1 MITEDDELL
10 KDFVIESQEHLAKV
24 ESQLLELESEDD
36 AIDVAKVN
44 NVFRA
49 IHSIK
54 GVAGFLNLKTLESL
68 AHREEEVLNRLRNRE
83 VRPTSEVINTLLR
96 ASDCIKGLLDTITT
110 SNEQDVSSHI
120 HALER
125 LLMNPTNLFHD
136 RATEANNS
144 KEHGVEISEAS
155 GTDKQPSPVSNAPQP
170 TTIAEKGISSETLRE
185 YLIES
190 HDSLQQIEESLNLIE
205 HNPQDKTVL
214 NAIFR
219 MVHTL
224 KGSAGFIGFS
234 EIESITHAVEN
245 LLSDISGG
253 ESQFDREVSN
263 LLFGAIDLIRKHL
276 ESIERLQCES
286 DASSEAL
293 LSKVK
298 SLQRTIDDK
307 KNSDIPEAG
316 PRQHEVSR
324 PPLHA
329 SAAELFVPSIP
340 DESPSSVV
348 RPHVAP
354 PVKSGPA
361 TTESNGANAASDST
375 IRVDVALLDKLMTRV
390 GELVLSRNRIM
401 QCSNALQD
409 CELQSATNHLNLITT
424 ELQEGVMKTRMQPI
438 GTVWNKFPRLVRDLA
453 SMCGKSVR
461 ITMEGKETEL
471 DKTIIEAIKDPLT
484 HLVRNNV
491 DHGIEKPEDRI
502 AKGKPAEGCLS
513 LRAYHEGGQ
522 VNIEISDDGGGLN
535 FGRIKAKAV
544 EKGLISPD
552 QAARLNDH
560 ETAQLIFLPGFS
572 TAEKVSNVSGRGVGM
587 DVVKTNIE
595 QIGGTVDLQSKP
607 GNGTTVKI
615 KIPLTLAIIPALIV
629 SNHGNRFAIPQVNLL
644 ELVRLNVTESSP
656 KIEWIQ
662 GSPVYRLRGRLLPLV
677 YLHKVLKVKQP
688 SQAPTDCISIV
699 VLRVDDHQFGLV
711 VDQILDTEEIVVK
724 PMATQL
730 KGVSVYSGATI
741 MGDGKVALILDVL
754 GLSVSS
760 RALSKD
766 RSRTHFDAASRPL
779 ESLGLNQTLLVLG
792 TGGDRRLAIPI
803 SQVARLEKI
812 PASTIEYTKNQE
824 VVQYRGKILPLIR
837 LANVLGITDDT
848 VPIDDLLNVIVY
860 IENGRNYGLVVSR
873 VVDIVKTTDEVSE
886 ESQCEGLLG
895 SMILQGFVTD
905 LVDLPSI
912 IGRTRTKTKNT
923 VCSQEIGVSL

>member
-36 AIDVAKVN
+36 GIDLAKVN

-110 SNEQDVSSHI
+110 SNDQDVSSHI
-120 HALER
+120 HALEC
-125 LLMNPTNLFHD
+125 LLMNPTNLFHHQEPQGLAVEENPLD
-136 RATEANNS
+136 SGNNS
-144 KEHGVEISEAS
+144 GADTHSLSAS
-155 GTDKQPSPVSNAPQP
+155 TMPRPA
-170 TTIAEKGISSETLRE
+170 TIAEKGISSETLRE

-190 HDSLQQIEESLNLIE
+190 HDNLQQIEESLNLIE
-205 HNPQDKTVL
+205 HNPHDTNVL

-224 KGSAGFIGFS
+224 KGSAGFIGFVK
-234 EIESITHAVEN
+234 IEAITHAVEN
-245 LLSDISGG
+245 LLSDISRGA
-253 ESQFDREVSN
+253 SQFDRDVSN
-263 LLFGAIDLIRKHL
+263 SLFGAIDLVRKHL
-276 ESIERLQCES
+276 EAIEKLQCES
-286 DASSEAL
+286 DINSDAFIA
-293 LSKVK
+293 KVK
-298 SLQRTIDDK
+298 SLQRTTVGHE
-307 KNSDIPEAG
+307 NSVTAPPS
-316 PRQHEVSR
+316 PRQTEV
-324 PPLHA
+324 PQ
-329 SAAELFVPSIP
+329 
-340 DESPSSVV
+340 
-348 RPHVAP
+348 P
-354 PVKSGPA
+354 PVAAVADGKNGDISKTANSNIAPQSSSAPA
-361 TTESNGANAASDST
+361 TNESSSSNAASDST

-401 QCSNALQD
+401 QCSNSLQD
-409 CELQSATNHLNLITT
+409 GELQSATNHLNLITT

-491 DHGIEKPEDRI
+491 DHGIEKPEDRV

-535 FGRIKAKAV
+535 FDRIKAKAL

-595 QIGGTVDLQSKP
+595 QIGGTVDLQSKT
-607 GNGTTVKI
+607 GFGTTVKI

-629 SNHGNRFAIPQVNLL
+629 ANHGNRFAIPQVNLL
-644 ELVRLNVTESSP
+644 ELVRLNVSETSP

-677 YLHKVLKVKQP
+677 YLHKVLKAKQP
-688 SQAPTDCISIV
+688 SQAPSDCISIV

-730 KGVSVYSGATI
+730 KGVNVYSGATI

-760 RALSKD
+760 RVLSKD
-766 RSRTHFDAASRPL
+766 RSRSHFDAGSRSN
-779 ESLGLNQTLLVLG
+779 ESSGINQTLLVLG
-792 TGGDRRLAIPI
+792 TGSNRRLAIPI
-803 SQVARLEKI
+803 SQVARLEKV
-812 PASTIEYTKNQE
+812 PTSSIEYTNNQE
-824 VVQYRGKILPLIR
+824 VVQYRGHILPLIR
-837 LANVLGITDDT
+837 LANVLGIADDT

-886 ESQCEGLLG
+886 ASQCEGLLG
-895 SMILQGFVTD
+895 SMILQGYVTD

-912 IGRTRTKTKNT
+912 IGRTGMKPKTI
-923 VCSQEIGVSL
+923 VRSH

>member
-36 AIDVAKVN
+36 AIDLAKVN

-96 ASDCIKGLLDTITT
+96 ASDCIKGLLDTIAT

-120 HALER
+120 HALEC
-125 LLMNPTNLFHD
+125 LLMNPTNLFLD
-136 RATEANNS
+136 RDG
-144 KEHGVEISEAS
+144 KELAVTKQTVENDNQS
-155 GTDKQPSPVSNAPQP
+155 GTDAHLLPVSSLPNS
-170 TTIAEKGISSETLRE
+170 TTFAEKGISPETLRE

-190 HDSLQQIEESLNLIE
+190 HDNLQQIEESLTLIE
-205 HNPQDKTVL
+205 HNPHDKNVL

-219 MVHTL
+219 MVHTI
-224 KGSAGFIGFS
+224 KGSAGFIGFVK
-234 EIESITHAVEN
+234 IEAITHAVEN
-245 LLSDISGG
+245 LLSDISRG

-263 LLFGAIDLIRKHL
+263 SLFGAIDLVRKHL
-276 ESIERLQCES
+276 EAIENLKCES
-286 DASSEAL
+286 DINSEDFIT
-293 LSKVK
+293 KVK
-298 SLQRTIDDK
+298 SLQRTNVEHK
-307 KNSDIPEAG
+307 SEKALPPSPAHTAVSPAPVAAIPEDTS
-316 PRQHEVSR
+316 VS
-324 PPLHA
+324 LHPNDA
-329 SAAELFVPSIP
+329 IPKAANSI
-340 DESPSSVV
+340 
-348 RPHVAP
+348 VAP
-354 PVKSGPA
+354 LPRSAPA
-361 TTESNGANAASDST
+361 PNDSNSSNAASDST

-409 CELQSATNHLNLITT
+409 GELQSATNHLNLITT

-491 DHGIEKPEDRI
+491 DHGIEKPEDRV
-502 AKGKPAEGCLS
+502 ANGKPAEGCLS

-522 VNIEISDDGGGLN
+522 VNIEISDDGSGLN
-535 FGRIKAKAV
+535 FDRIKAKAL

-552 QAARLNDH
+552 QATRLNDH

-595 QIGGTVDLQSKP
+595 QIGGTVDLQSKT
-607 GNGTTVKI
+607 GHGTTVKI

-629 SNHGNRFAIPQVNLL
+629 ANHGNRFAIPQVNLL
-644 ELVRLNVTESSP
+644 ELVRLNVSETSP

-662 GSPVYRLRGRLLPLV
+662 GSPVYRLRGRLLPLA
-677 YLHKVLKVKQP
+677 YLHKVLKAKQP
-688 SQAPTDCISIV
+688 SQAPSDCISIV

-724 PMATQL
+724 PLATQL
-730 KGVSVYSGATI
+730 KGVNVYSGATI
-741 MGDGKVALILDVL
+741 MGDGKVGLILDVL

-760 RALSKD
+760 RVLSKD
-766 RSRTHFDAASRPL
+766 RSRSHFDAASRSQ
-779 ESLGLNQTLLVLG
+779 ESSGLNQTLLVLG
-792 TGGDRRLAIPI
+792 TGGNRRLAIPI
-803 SQVARLEKI
+803 SQVARLEKV
-812 PASTIEYTKNQE
+812 PTSTIEYTNNQE
-824 VVQYRGKILPLIR
+824 VVQYRGHILPLIR
-837 LANVLGITDDT
+837 LANVLGIADDT

-886 ESQCEGLLG
+886 ASQCEGLLG
-895 SMILQGFVTD
+895 SMILQGYVTD

-912 IGRTRTKTKNT
+912 IGRTGMKPKNI
-923 VCSQEIGVSL
+923 VRSL